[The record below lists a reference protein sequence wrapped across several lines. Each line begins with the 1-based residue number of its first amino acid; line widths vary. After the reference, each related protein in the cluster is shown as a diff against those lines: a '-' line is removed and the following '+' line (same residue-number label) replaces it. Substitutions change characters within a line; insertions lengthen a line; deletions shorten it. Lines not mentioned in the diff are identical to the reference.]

1 MHNALQQTKVTK
13 KKDEIK
19 LLGWN
24 LKTVLINGELKVVW
38 GMSWYPHKVNDI
50 LGESCAIP

>member
-13 KKDEIK
+13 KKNEIK

-38 GMSWYPHKVNDI
+38 GMSWYP
-50 LGESCAIP
+50 S